1 MMRRRGVGML
11 EAAASIVIFS
21 IVAAMVLVTAAR
33 LSLAAADSEMRSEAL
48 AALDGQV
55 AQIATNS
62 WADLVDGLSSSDLPN
77 NYSLDA
83 NQSAI
88 FVGPLLIE
96 TPVAWTIDT
105 SNSDTWVIVTATVAL
120 PDRSGDV
127 TLSATNHIWSPTS
140 SIIVE

>member
-21 IVAAMVLVTAAR
+21 IAAAMVLVTAAR

-62 WADLVDGLSSSDLPN
+62 WADLVDGLSSS
-77 NYSLDA
+77 
-83 NQSAI
+83 
-88 FVGPLLIE
+88 
-96 TPVAWTIDT
+96 T
-105 SNSDTWVIVTATVAL
+105 
-120 PDRSGDV
+120 
-127 TLSATNHIWSPTS
+127 SPTT
-140 SIIVE
+140 IL